1 MRIGS
6 KKKQVKSFG
15 DIIDM
20 PIEEFDL
27 YLKKSKFSMT
37 ELLGLK
43 KGLELQYQRVVVAK
57 DRLIELS
64 IKHEVHPSD
73 DPDTIFNQLYI
84 VLQLIEDRV
93 NVINQYIEDLKM
105 RS

>member
-1 MRIGS
+1 M
-6 KKKQVKSFG
+6 
-15 DIIDM
+15 
-20 PIEEFDL
+20 

-43 KGLELQYQRVVVAK
+43 KGLELQYQRVAVVK
-57 DRLIELS
+57 DRLIELL
-64 IKHEVHPSD
+64 IKYEVHPSD

-84 VLQLIEDRV
+84 VLQLIEDRA
-93 NVINQYIEDLKM
+93 NVVNQYIEDLKM